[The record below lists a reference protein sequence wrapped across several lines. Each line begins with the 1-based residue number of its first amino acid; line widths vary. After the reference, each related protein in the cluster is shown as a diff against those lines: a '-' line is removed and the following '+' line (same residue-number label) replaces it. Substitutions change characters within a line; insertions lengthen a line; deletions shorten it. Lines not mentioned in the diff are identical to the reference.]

1 MMIYEHVMFKD
12 NEICIN
18 HDERGEADVIFIF
31 LLCFFYYSLFYL
43 ITFMNDGVML
53 ILMGDYHHTSAK
65 MRRKI
70 C

>member
-12 NEICIN
+12 NEIYIN
-18 HDERGEADVIFIF
+18 HDEAGESDAVFIF
-31 LLCFFYYSLFYL
+31 CCFRFFSYL
-43 ITFMNDGVML
+43 ISFMNDGVML

-65 MRRKI
+65 MSRKI